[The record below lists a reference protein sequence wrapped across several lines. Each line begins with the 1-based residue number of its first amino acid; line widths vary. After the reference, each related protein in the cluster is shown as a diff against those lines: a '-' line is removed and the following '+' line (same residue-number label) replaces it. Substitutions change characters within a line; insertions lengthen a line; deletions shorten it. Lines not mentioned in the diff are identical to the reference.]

1 MFQKIHITKG
11 SGKLGK
17 SDTCDSAINSIN
29 VNTLTNEYCI
39 NYKYWIVI
47 LLTLENVY

>member
-11 SGKLGK
+11 AGKLGK
-17 SDTCDSAINSIN
+17 SENCNSAINSIN

-39 NYKYWIVI
+39 KQSKNKNSIC
-47 LLTLENVY
+47 NVC